1 MIQGEEARGKIRGIR
16 ALVRDSIRQIEFGS
30 LTSSEPAVGDLIAQV
45 MALPYPCIAPL
56 QGVFVVEKG
65 SELLIV
71 PRGVI
76 STWRRAENV
85 NAIERRSAR

>member
-1 MIQGEEARGKIRGIR
+1 MRGIR
-16 ALVRDSIRQIEFGS
+16 ALVRDSIRQTEFGS

-45 MALPYPCIAPL
+45 MALSQPCIAPL
-56 QGVFVVEKG
+56 HDVLVVGKG

-71 PRGVI
+71 PRGI
-76 STWRRAENV
+76 LSTWRRAENV